1 MKRSSFFSLFL
12 VLLSLFANSV
22 IAAEQKRTLTIKNR
36 SDSEARFAYWYAVDP
51 EDVDKI
57 GEVAGYHVRGWVHVP
72 SGHYMK
78 IDIPKTSYVDLG
90 VAGELSN
97 GTVFSGSFSGSNVTR
112 SGYYLVHPEKNF
124 KIVQDFGS
132 GEILSASAEEN
143 DGIYHKISK
152 ADTKQINF
160 YRYRVPNEHLLQIPG
175 NVSRNDFD
183 GNYDRSGFVRTGT
196 DYALLFATDMYTH
209 WNNLNTPIADAKTI
223 GAVLENRYGFNV
235 DIRENLTIRQI
246 LVALAEY
253 NKKEYAPGDQLLVY
267 FTGHGYFDATLQE
280 GHIAGTES
288 QLPETDVHLT
298 TYLSYSRLKSALNNF
313 PCKRIIVIL
322 DVSYG
327 GTFDANI
334 ALDKALDKAPS
345 RYHRVG
351 KEKRNQPQLDLA
363 ETLKA
368 KTRWYLSAG
377 GKEPVQAGIEHSPFT
392 SALLQI
398 LNSSD
403 EILADGVLTIPEIE
417 RQLPSKLESELDRL
431 RSLDKES
438 EVEQTPASGPFGS
451 PLRRRK
457 ITDQAFVFIQKD
469 FAPPPTK

>member
-1 MKRSSFFSLFL
+1 MKRFRFFSLF
-12 VLLSLFANSV
+12 F
-22 IAAEQKRTLTIKNR
+22 
-36 SDSEARFAYWYAVDP
+36 
-51 EDVDKI
+51 
-57 GEVAGYHVRGWVHVP
+57 
-72 SGHYMK
+72 
-78 IDIPKTSYVDLG
+78 
-90 VAGELSN
+90 
-97 GTVFSGSFSGSNVTR
+97 VFVT
-112 SGYYLVHPEKNF
+112 
-124 KIVQDFGS
+124 
-132 GEILSASAEEN
+132 LSASTAF
-143 DGIYHKISK
+143 G
-152 ADTKQINF
+152 AALLL
-160 YRYRVPNEHLLQIPG
+160 NEHLLQIPG

-246 LVALAEY
+246 LVALVEY

-322 DVSYG
+322 DIPYG

-334 ALDKALDKAPS
+334 ALDKAPPAGLQAVKAK
-345 RYHRVG
+345 G
-351 KEKRNQPQLDLA
+351 DQPQLDLA
-363 ETLKA
+363 ETLKV
-368 KTRWYLSAG
+368 KTRWYLSSG
-377 GKEPVQAGIEHSPFT
+377 GNEDVLDGIEHSPFT
-392 SALLQI
+392 LALLQI
-398 LNSSD
+398 LEDSD

-417 RQLPSKLESELDRL
+417 RQLLPKLEAELDK
-431 RSLDKES
+431 LDKLDKGF
-438 EVEQTPASGPFGS
+438 EQTPDSGPFGS
-451 PLRRRK
+451 GKP
-457 ITDQAFVFIQKD
+457 TDKAFVFIQKD
-469 FAPPPTK
+469 FVPPPTK